1 MWKEIEIGIKL
12 LDLLQDKLRIFIFPK
27 TLLRYN
33 YRKKLKNIV
42 ESASFLFDYA
52 SNRTCSLLNL
62 IRIVKYEFS
71 SNPPLFMKLEIVEKK
86 ADVLREWYK
95 FYKDRIEICY
105 LSKIGE
111 LFDEYGQILLEV
123 QGIFEELTK
132 DLKENSIIQK
142 LKRDIYG
149 YPMAKKIFQTTSDEF
164 SKLTEEASQKLK
176 EIKKWVHIFSLP
188 EL

>member
-27 TLLRYN
+27 TRLRYN

-42 ESASFLFDYA
+42 ENASFLFEYA
-52 SNRTCSLLNL
+52 GSRTCSLLNL
-62 IRIVKYEFS
+62 VRIVKYETS
-71 SNPPLFMKLEIVEKK
+71 SDTPLFMKLEIVDKK
-86 ADVLREWYK
+86 ADVLREWYR
-95 FYKDRIEICY
+95 FYKDRIETCC
-105 LSKIGE
+105 LSKIGG
-111 LFDEYGQILLEV
+111 LFDEYGQILLQV

-132 DLKENSIIQK
+132 DLKEDSIIQK

-164 SKLTEEASQKLK
+164 SKLTEEASPKLK
-176 EIKKWVHIFSLP
+176 EIKNWSNTFSLP